1 MKKGW
6 RTPFSF
12 KITPRRARRTGLKAL
27 FVSSLAKK
35 LRFFAKLG
43 SPRTRVCGVRG
54 ELFLLARPPALT
66 EADVLAIIMSD
77 DISRHI
83 RIAEGGGAR
92 CPADQ

>member
-1 MKKGW
+1 M
-6 RTPFSF
+6 
-12 KITPRRARRTGLKAL
+12 
-27 FVSSLAKK
+27 AKK